1 MKANRG
7 IAISDHFAELEDPRV
22 DRTKRHQLL
31 DIIIIAVCGVICGAD
46 SWVDIELFGRSKLK
60 WLRKFLELPNGI
72 PSHDTFGRVF
82 ARLNSQEFQNC
93 FFRWAKAI
101 QEAMGG
107 EVIAIDGKTLRHSY
121 DRAIGKGAI
130 HMVSAWAC
138 ANRLVLGQTKVD
150 EKSNEITAIPE
161 LLKIL
166 EINGCIVTIDAMG
179 TQTKIAQQIVDQG
192 ADYVLA
198 LKGNQGRLH
207 ADAQE
212 LFNDAHQRD
221 FQDII
226 HDYHQTVDGDH
237 GRVEIREYRT
247 ISDPEFIRYLDP
259 EGEWEGLQSIGM
271 VKAERRIEGKSSFE
285 TRYYITSLNGNASE
299 FGRAVRSHW
308 GIENSVHWVL
318 DVVFREDDSRVRSG
332 NAAQNFA
339 VLRHIAL
346 NLLKKEKTAKC
357 GVNAKRKKAGWD
369 ENYLLKVLLD

>member
-1 MKANRG
+1 MKSG
-7 IAISDHFAELEDPRV
+7 SDISIGKYFEELEDPRI
-22 DRTKRHQLL
+22 DRTKHHQLL

-82 ARLNSQEFQNC
+82 AQLNAEEFQSC
-93 FFRWAKAI
+93 FFRWVKAI
-101 QEAMGG
+101 QEATGG

-121 DRAIGKGAI
+121 DRMIGKGAI

-138 ANRLVLGQTKVD
+138 ANRLVLGQTRVD

-161 LLKIL
+161 LLEIL
-166 EINGCIVTIDAMG
+166 EIKGCIVTIDAMG
-179 TQTKIAQQIVDQG
+179 DQTKIAKQIVDQG
-192 ADYVLA
+192 ANYVLA

-207 ADAQE
+207 SEVQGI
-212 LFNDAHQRD
+212 FTDAHQRD
-221 FQDII
+221 FEDIV
-226 HDYHQTVDGDH
+226 HDYHRTVDGNH
-237 GRVEIREYRT
+237 GRIEIRDYWI
-247 ISDPEFIRYLDP
+247 ISDPEFIGYLDP
-259 EGEWEGLQSIGM
+259 KGEWKGLQSIGM
-271 VKAERRIEGKSSFE
+271 VKSERRIEGKSSFE
-285 TRYYITSLNGNASE
+285 TRYYITSLAGNASE

-332 NAAQNFA
+332 NAAENFA

-346 NLLKKEKTAKC
+346 NLLKQENTAKC
-357 GVNAKRKKAGWD
+357 GVKAKRKKAGWD
-369 ENYLLKVLLD
+369 EKYLLKVLLD